1 MTETASLEITTPSDR
16 EVAMTRVFD
25 APRRLVFDAFTKPEL
40 IRRWLGGLPGWTMT
54 VCEMDLRVGGEYRY
68 VWQKGT
74 GTVMGMGGVIRETLP
89 PERLVMTE
97 RFDESW
103 YPGEAVSTVVL
114 VERDGKS
121 GSVQTVLTQTVLYES
136 RDARDAVLASGME
149 TGVEHSYNR
158 LAELVASLEAG
169 TAV

>member
-25 APRRLVFDAFTKPEL
+25 APRRLVFDALTKPEL

-68 VWQKGT
+68 VWEKDT
-74 GTVMGMGGVIRETLP
+74 GTVMGMGGVIREIVP
-89 PERLVMTE
+89 PERLVVTE

-103 YPGEAVSTVVL
+103 YPGEAVSTTVL
-114 VERDGKS
+114 VERAGR
-121 GSVQTVLTQTVLYES
+121 TTLTQTVLYES
-136 RDARDAVLASGME
+136 KEARDGVLASGME
-149 TGVEHSYNR
+149 TGVEHSYNL
-158 LAELVASLEAG
+158 LAELLASMEAG
-169 TAV
+169 GTPA